1 MAPAFTQIHPMLS
14 PEVVEVHMEAADKF
28 DVISQ
33 MVDLLDGA
41 NESIHDLEQ
50 VREAVFEREKR
61 MSTGVGKGLGLPHA
75 KSPAVEKTLAA
86 FATTKTPI
94 DFDAIDGEPVQIIFL
109 LVGPE
114 SAKSQHI
121 KLLSRISRLMNRRE
135 LRERLLEAETPAEVI
150 EVFRESEAKFA
161 R

>member
-1 MAPAFTQIHPMLS
+1 MLS
-14 PEVVEVHMEAADKF
+14 PQVVEVHMEGTDKF
-28 DVISQ
+28 DVISRL
-33 MVDLLDGA
+33 VNLLNDDK
-41 NESIHDLEQ
+41 ESIHDLDE
-50 VREAVFEREKR
+50 VRDAVFEREKR

-75 KSPAVEKTLAA
+75 KSSAVEKTLAA
-86 FATTKTPI
+86 FATMKTPI
-94 DFDAIDGEPVQIIFL
+94 DFNAIDGEPVQIIFL

-135 LRERLLEAETPAEVI
+135 LRESLLAAETPEEVI

>member
-1 MAPAFTQIHPMLS
+1 MAPAFAEIHPMLS
-14 PEVVEVHMEAADKF
+14 PQVVEVHMEGTDKF
-28 DVISQ
+28 DVISRL
-33 MVDLLDGA
+33 VNLLNDD
-41 NESIHDLEQ
+41 NESIHDLDE
-50 VREAVFEREKR
+50 VRDAVFEREKR

-75 KSPAVEKTLAA
+75 KSSAVEKTLAA
-86 FATTKTPI
+86 FATMKTPI
-94 DFDAIDGEPVQIIFL
+94 DFNAIDGEPVQIIFL

-135 LRERLLEAETPAEVI
+135 LRESLLAAETPEEVI

>member
-1 MAPAFTQIHPMLS
+1 MAPALTQIHPMLT
-14 PEVVEVHMEAADKF
+14 PDVVEVHVEETDKF
-28 DVISQ
+28 DVIGR
-33 MVDLLDGA
+33 MVDLLNGE
-41 NESIHDLEQ
+41 NESIHDIDQ
-50 VREAVFEREKR
+50 VREAVFSREKR

-94 DFDAIDGEPVQIIFL
+94 DFDAIDGQPVQIIFL

-121 KLLSRISRLMNRRE
+121 KLLSRISRLMNRQE
-135 LRERLLEAETPAEVI
+135 LRESLLKANTPAEII
-150 EVFRESEAKFA
+150 EVFRENETKFT